1 MKGTHLMNTLN
12 RIQAE
17 QTIARHEAHEKAMT
31 QSPWIRESVQAYR
44 NATPE
49 QIAMAQELL
58 KKRGLI

>member
-1 MKGTHLMNTLN
+1 MNTLN

-17 QTIARHEAHEKAMT
+17 QEIARKVAHEKAMAK
-31 QSPWIRESVQAYR
+31 SPWIRETIQAYR

-58 KKRGLI
+58 KKRGLIK

>member
-1 MKGTHLMNTLN
+1 MNTLN

-17 QTIARHEAHEKAMT
+17 QAVARKIAHEKAMSK
-31 QSPWIRESVQAYR
+31 SPWIRETIQAYR

-49 QIAMAQELL
+49 QIAMAQELI